1 MSDNKVVLMFNV
13 KQPDDLY
20 KIAIAGVDLPDADY
34 NILLDA
40 PETEAYN
47 NIIAGIK
54 NRIANVPGADVDDCS
69 IHLPNPSESYDEL
82 VERIKDIAIAMN
94 PKVLKH

>member
-20 KIAIAGVDLPDADY
+20 KIAIAGVDLEDDDY
-34 NILLDA
+34 AILEG
-40 PETEAYN
+40 PKSESQYN
-47 NIIAGIK
+47 LIESIK
-54 NRIANVPGADVDDCS
+54 QRMINVPGADVDDCS

-82 VERIKDIAIAMN
+82 VERIKDLAMALN

>member
-69 IHLPNPSESYDEL
+69 IFLPNPSESYDEL
-82 VERIKDIAIAMN
+82 VERIKDLAMALN